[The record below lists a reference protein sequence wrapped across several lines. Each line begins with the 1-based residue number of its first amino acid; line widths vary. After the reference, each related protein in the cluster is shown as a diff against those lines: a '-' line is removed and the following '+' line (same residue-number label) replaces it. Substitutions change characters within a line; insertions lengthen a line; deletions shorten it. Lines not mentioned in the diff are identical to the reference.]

1 MSVRIEKTPFTN
13 CNENLIQNHEFNEES
28 QKNEDSRK
36 SIEVAEYLLDKKL
49 FLSALEYY
57 FEQLERGK
65 SIKLLHEFFTS
76 PNFVDNLNLSSVES
90 SSLLMGKYPSLS
102 SLDSSDIGRISDDGN
117 TLEEKLKVLEYEL
130 RKKNDEIS
138 SLRNELTSLVACG
151 YKGDVQSSQTSD
163 SILNNHFRS
172 NFNNGTQKTLPHE
185 LRAISFLINEYFLEQ
200 NFRLTAIQFAEEV
213 EEHGLHSLESWHEV
227 AINLRKPPSL
237 LSLLRL
243 YWNPSSVS
251 QSSQISS
258 NRDVPNC
265 KFCEVA
271 VQTESDQNVY
281 TVTAGFNE
289 YSSIEIQAKNEEI
302 SSLKS
307 KISHLEL
314 QYSTAS
320 QNTRDLRNQLI
331 CLKREHIEMIDKTLS
346 NKYTTTTNA
355 NTTVIKVSDSDD
367 ECNNQ
372 SSLSDNDSVSYSS
385 PGKFGFT
392 DRTNKSCRKLSKEF
406 SRYIAHLLPDDDLM
420 LNEINHNFHLT
431 DSLDEFVTFLAQY
444 VEKILP
450 YLVDKGKLIFL
461 PLLVQI
467 ICLHS
472 NPSVRDQFLCLLFDF
487 LSTTSSPTLSPQSS
501 LLSIEHKMYV
511 DHMNPP
517 SLIKMNTGCYSV
529 GRINHDEFS
538 KHILNALR
546 LLASY
551 LGPARLEG
559 ELLPGLWLQINKCP
573 ISDLSRRLLLV
584 SACGVI
590 APHLPSHL
598 QSSIMLCIME
608 SSLDEE
614 RNPTVLAASIR
625 SLSCLISSMSDSYK
639 LPQIIRRLNS
649 FLIQTANI
657 FNDPQQLKLFY
668 LSNKNSSSSGT
679 TTTTVQSLSNLIY
692 NATMNYFLSS
702 IAQWCLELDS
712 IQQVLLDPWLIHFDN
727 YILARQNT
735 KDEVAPDM
743 VLLYLNT
750 LYYLAPFL
758 HAWLL
763 LSLIKKSS
771 PDESLWLSMR
781 NLLHAYRNSTSEFE
795 HLLRKNFTFKEPD
808 LVKSSPTNTATTITN
823 INTTLDFI
831 DTSIILGQDSFE
843 ILSEMMKYI
852 CKSDLSMSTI
862 PSTLSSNQTGDLEQ
876 SFHASHICQIDKW
889 IAKQWFDKHLICKLI
904 DLLEQLPYCNNGD
917 VCLKMKSFL
926 DLDYANGCFDDVIK
940 HQFDEY
946 FAYPCTETLQSNN
959 FKVAFSVCRFLV
971 SIGNAL
977 KSDGV
982 SKLIAPH
989 FKVKLMKQT
998 EHGNYEY
1005 DHSSM
1010 QTGLLAGYCC
1020 LLSSTQSKSEIGQ
1033 VRMLLTSAI
1042 FLHAR
1047 EGFPLHC
1054 INLTAWCLCLTTNLD
1069 IAVQEILL
1077 PAIRPCLSCADS
1089 SVRRAVANLLHG
1101 LIEILRFISGSY
1113 SNNDI
1118 SHTSTTTST
1127 FTTHN
1132 DICKSNLLG
1141 LIWPFISQVTRDDL
1155 TGQRKRIT
1163 PDQADWSVLCCSL
1176 GPLYSF
1182 IMLICVP
1189 FLNSTLSSSS
1199 ATIVAGSGD
1208 PSGGSKIENIPSS
1221 STTTMD
1227 TTSAS
1232 TTDTLTNNTFN
1243 EYANYR
1249 IMAFDLLSLQYD
1261 LVVGRTNSN
1270 EQLNSNAQN
1279 TGIDYTMDRLIISQ
1293 RRFWNTLVN
1302 NLLDLTNRL
1311 LPICGENFQQNNILP
1326 WLFNLAEM
1334 NNSLPSLEIRVELA
1348 NHLFTVL
1355 STAAY
1360 SVQNEKSLLQWL
1372 VPGLDRV
1379 RLDLIESGDNR
1390 RVREVEQFLSDLYS
1404 NLRLND
1410 QGRSSNSNSSAGI
1423 RTSVS
1428 NRWTKL
1434 TSFNNSNNHTVSSTS
1449 HSTDSHSTTTNTNT
1463 TNTFNTS
1470 NNGISVPP
1478 AFNTTLDNSHNSP
1491 PEIEMKKSQSRTKN
1505 SRFNFRRH

>member
-355 NTTVIKVSDSDD
+355 NTTVIK
-367 ECNNQ
+367 
-372 SSLSDNDSVSYSS
+372 
-385 PGKFGFT
+385 
-392 DRTNKSCRKLSKEF
+392 
-406 SRYIAHLLPDDDLM
+406 
-420 LNEINHNFHLT
+420 
-431 DSLDEFVTFLAQY
+431 
-444 VEKILP
+444 
-450 YLVDKGKLIFL
+450 IFL